1 MAGTSPAMTAAGLIR
16 SAGSA
21 YLGASGARRR
31 LKEMTMAKIERSGLG
46 GRRVA
51 GVALA
56 FILAALCLT
65 PAARADSAHPFDR
78 YLGVWRGTGRIETVR
93 GNEGVLACT
102 ATCEES
108 EGGKALAQSIHCNSK
123 IYSFA
128 IENYIV
134 ASGDQV
140 VGNWRELTMQV
151 QGSVTG
157 QIQGTMFIGKVVA
170 PAVTASVWMRADQ
183 RSQAV
188 RIVPQGVDIAKVEIV
203 LRH

>member
-1 MAGTSPAMTAAGLIR
+1 MGF
-16 SAGSA
+16 
-21 YLGASGARRR
+21 
-31 LKEMTMAKIERSGLG
+31 
-46 GRRVA
+46 V
-51 GVALA
+51 
-56 FILAALCLT
+56 LAALSLT

-78 YLGVWRGTGRIETVR
+78 YLGEWRGTGRIETVK
-93 GNEGVLACT
+93 GEVDTLACS

-108 EGGKALAQSIHCNSK
+108 EGGKALAQSIRCNSK
-123 IYSFA
+123 SYKFA

-151 QGSVTG
+151 QGGVTG
-157 QIQGTMFIGKVVA
+157 EIQGSMFIGKVAA
-170 PAVTASVWMRADQ
+170 PAVKASIWMRADR